1 MKRIFHQYQ
10 EMEDFKNGMYRE
22 NKNDRNERVK
32 RACEILGDKE
42 TCRKAMETVVS
53 KWKNATEYNLS
64 NDKINK
70 KAWLGQACCSIYA
83 NVHEDETR
91 EGWGLLTDNQREQ
104 ANKIANEIITNWV
117 RRHQGQI
124 SLFDLGEMV

>member
-1 MKRIFHQYQ
+1 MKRIFHQYK
-10 EMEDFKNGMYRE
+10 EMEDFQNGMYGE
-22 NKNDRNERVK
+22 NKDGRSERVK
-32 RACEILGDKE
+32 KSCEILGDKE

-53 KWKNATEYNLS
+53 RWKNATEYNLS

-83 NVHEDETR
+83 NIHEDETR
-91 EGWGLLTDNQREQ
+91 EGWELLTDNQREE
-104 ANKIANEIITNWV
+104 ANKIANEIIANWI
-117 RRHQGQI
+117 RRQQGQI

>member
-1 MKRIFHQYQ
+1 MKRIFHQYK
-10 EMEDFKNGMYRE
+10 EMEDFQNGMYGE
-22 NKNDRNERVK
+22 NKDGRSERVK
-32 RACEILGDKE
+32 KACKILGDKE

-53 KWKNATEYNLS
+53 RWKIATEYNLS

-83 NVHEDETR
+83 NIHEDETR
-91 EGWGLLTDNQREQ
+91 EGWGLLTDNQREE
-104 ANKIANEIITNWV
+104 ANKIANEIIANWI
-117 RRHQGQI
+117 RRQQGQI